1 MSKPVPKIYF
11 THVVHYKV
19 KCQTTNIIYQNG
31 FLDNLNSN
39 KLNKKSPPLH
49 STPLK
54 KQLLILNNFQLQFIK
69 TKQNKVQQQ
78 DSEVVELHIAVID
91 YVKMFLTDKATRCLS
106 LRVAS

>member
-1 MSKPVPKIYF
+1 MSKPVPKIYI

-54 KQLLILNNFQLQFIK
+54 KTIINLKQFSI
-69 TKQNKVQQQ
+69 TVHQNETNQ
-78 DSEVVELHIAVID
+78 SSTAG
-91 YVKMFLTDKATRCLS
+91 FRG
-106 LRVAS
+106 R